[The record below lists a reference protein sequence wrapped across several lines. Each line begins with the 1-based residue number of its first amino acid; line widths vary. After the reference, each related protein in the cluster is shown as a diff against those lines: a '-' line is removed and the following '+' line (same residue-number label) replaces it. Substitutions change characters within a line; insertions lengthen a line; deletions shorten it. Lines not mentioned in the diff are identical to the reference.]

1 MHGSMGRVFKSSADE
16 CHRAMEP
23 ITGIGKRLDGT
34 KCQDSLGTAHDRV
47 QAAEPPASEKYG
59 LELAP
64 ASQVFTSQARKFLE
78 QEPGLLPSAIIHS
91 HRKKKKKKSLPANI
105 QTRGALGCPD
115 PQREFCV
122 CVCASSGYIA
132 VRCRVCA

>member
-1 MHGSMGRVFKSSADE
+1 MGRVFKSSADE

-115 PQREFCV
+115 PTKRVLCV
-122 CVCASSGYIA
+122 CVC
-132 VRCRVCA
+132 VCVCVHPPGT